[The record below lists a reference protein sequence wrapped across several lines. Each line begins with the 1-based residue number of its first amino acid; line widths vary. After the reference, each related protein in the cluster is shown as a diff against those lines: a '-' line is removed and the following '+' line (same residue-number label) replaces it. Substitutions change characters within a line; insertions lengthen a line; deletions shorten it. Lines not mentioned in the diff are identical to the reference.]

1 MITDSKW
8 NPKFHVFP
16 QNGGWA
22 NDPNGLCQINGL
34 YHVFYQYRPDA
45 ADGSGRVFWGHSVSE
60 DLLHWEFK
68 GAPIA
73 PDTDLDKNGA
83 YSGSALVENGVM
95 KLFYTGNVKL
105 PGDYDYTTAGR
116 LSNTILVES
125 RDGGATF
132 TPKKAVMTNAD
143 YPADISCHI
152 RDPKVWKED
161 GKYYMVLGARTK
173 ADKGEVIL
181 FSSNDTEHW
190 KTEKVLTTKDPF
202 GYMWECPDLFMLGG
216 RKFLSLCPQGVK
228 ADGILYN
235 NIYQSGYFTVDNG
248 QLQDFTEWDRGFDF
262 YAPQSFVDEQGR
274 RLFIGW
280 MGMSDSPF
288 PNPSTKV
295 GWQHMLT
302 LPRVLET
309 YEKDGKMKIAQR
321 LLPEIGLLHGAAEE
335 IKVGTDSRPYSC
347 FHAEIEN
354 AGGDFSVRFG
364 DMELHYSQAQGRM
377 ALLFTNWGNSIGAGR
392 SGRRA
397 IVGDVHKLDIVIDV
411 SSAEIFVNDG
421 EEVFTT
427 RIYPESALPLHTY
440 GKGLSGRIYELN
452 V

>member
-8 NPKFHVFP
+8 NPKFHIFP
-16 QNGGWA
+16 QEGGWV
-22 NDPNGLCQINGL
+22 NDPNGLCQTGGI

-45 ADGSGRVFWGHSVSE
+45 ADGSGRIYWGHSVSR

-73 PDTDLDKNGA
+73 PDTELDRSGA
-83 YSGSALVENGVM
+83 YSGSALVEDSVM
-95 KLFYTGNVKL
+95 NLFYTGNVKL

-132 TPKKAVMTNAD
+132 TAKKAVMTNAD
-143 YPADISCHI
+143 YPADLSCHI

-161 GKYYMVLGARTK
+161 GTYFMVLGARTK

-181 FSSNDTEHW
+181 FSSKDKEHW
-190 KTEKVLTTKDPF
+190 KTEKILTTKEPF
-202 GYMWECPDLFMLGG
+202 GYMWECPDLFSLGG
-216 RKFLSLCPQGVK
+216 KEFLSACPQGVK
-228 ADGILYN
+228 AQGILYN
-235 NIYQSGYFTVDNG
+235 NIYQSGYFTMNG
-248 QLQDFTEWDRGFDF
+248 DTPEDFTEWDRGFDF
-262 YAPQSFVDEQGR
+262 YAPQSFLDEQGR

-280 MGMSDSPF
+280 MGMPDSPF
-288 PNPSTKV
+288 PNPSVKV

-309 YEKDGKMKIAQR
+309 YEKDGKVRIAQR
-321 LLPEIGLLHGAAEE
+321 LLPELGLLHGQAEE
-335 IKVGTDSRPYSC
+335 IKPGSDSRPHSC

-364 DMELHYSQAQGRM
+364 DLELHYNAAQGRM
-377 ALLFTNWGNSIGAGR
+377 ALLFTNWTDSLGAGR
-392 SGRRA
+392 SGRRC
-397 IVGDVHKLDIVIDV
+397 VTGDVKKLDIVVDV
-411 SSAEIFVNDG
+411 SSAEIYVNDG
-421 EEVFTT
+421 EEVLTT
-427 RIYPESALPLHTY
+427 RIYPESALALHTY
-440 GKGLSGRIYELN
+440 GKGLTGRIYDLN